1 MDWGQRKEGSEK
13 ESKSRSNM
21 AMSVGKYGHE
31 EIHEIARVV
40 VSCKEPSAR
49 GGKPAVIANPS
60 TSPWHHEKDVPK
72 LPVRI
77 QCPGSGLGSNHG
89 VSAELSRSSRKSSFS
104 EQMYTGSYISPFSPR
119 LSWGWGAP
127 PEQPFPCQCSG
138 VLGRESPSQAHQQGR
153 DVVQRVGPASQPELS
168 GQTVEREPSHKHSTF
183 PSPPRALQ
191 TSQILISL

>member
-1 MDWGQRKEGSEK
+1 MADTGAVLEAKGGSSEGPAGGIHLQCKNMDLGQRKEGSEK

-40 VSCKEPSAR
+40 MSCKELSAR

-77 QCPGSGLGSNHG
+77 QCPG
-89 VSAELSRSSRKSSFS
+89 
-104 EQMYTGSYISPFSPR
+104 
-119 LSWGWGAP
+119 
-127 PEQPFPCQCSG
+127 
-138 VLGRESPSQAHQQGR
+138 
-153 DVVQRVGPASQPELS
+153 
-168 GQTVEREPSHKHSTF
+168 
-183 PSPPRALQ
+183 
-191 TSQILISL
+191 